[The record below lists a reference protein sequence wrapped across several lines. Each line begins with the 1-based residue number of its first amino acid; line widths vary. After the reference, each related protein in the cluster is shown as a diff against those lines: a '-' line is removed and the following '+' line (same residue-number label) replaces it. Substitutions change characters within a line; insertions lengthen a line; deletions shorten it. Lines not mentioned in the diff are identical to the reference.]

1 MPIHSL
7 INIGSVEKR
16 PTTDLLAAEL
26 VVLEALSTILV
37 EYRGALQEKNLSTL
51 GLSPG
56 DALIHV
62 SSSAPFDEHHAA

>member
-16 PTTDLLAAEL
+16 PTKDLLAAEL
-26 VVLEALSTILV
+26 VVLEALSTILM
-37 EYRGALQEKNLSTL
+37 EYRGALQEKDSAML

-56 DALIHV
+56 DACVPVI
-62 SSSAPFDEHHAA
+62 SSAPFDEHHAA